1 MMFKDLEEIKEFLKK
16 KGLQP
21 SFQRVKILEF
31 LDKNRIH
38 PTADEIFKSLLQT
51 VPTISKAT
59 VYNTLR
65 SFVEKGIVQELTI
78 EENELR
84 YDIVTEPHIH
94 FKCRI
99 CGKIYDIPLEDC
111 EALKLK
117 GSGFKVEKIEIYLR
131 GVCPICARERMDY
144 S

>member
-1 MMFKDLEEIKEFLKK
+1 MMFKNLEEIKNFLRR

-31 LDKNRIH
+31 LDIHRTH
-38 PTADEIFKSLLQT
+38 PTADEIFKSLVRT

-65 SFVEKGIVQELTI
+65 SFVEKGIIQELTI

-84 YDIVTEPHIH
+84 YDINTQPHAH
-94 FKCRI
+94 FKCRV
-99 CGKIYDIPLEDC
+99 CGKIYDLPLEDC
-111 EALKLK
+111 ESLLLK
-117 GSGFKVEKIEIYLR
+117 GTGFRVEKIDVYLK
-131 GVCPICARERMDY
+131 GICPICAKKGKIN
-144 S
+144 